1 MLNISKRELHYYPS
15 TLDFNSFQKPMRSHL
30 PDKSESSYLGRRQT
44 NWGDYKADGLIPV
57 RK

>member
-1 MLNISKRELHYYPS
+1 
-15 TLDFNSFQKPMRSHL
+15 MRSHL